1 MFQDQFYSFGES
13 PSSIRQLSEYA
24 ARRKTEI
31 GKENVF
37 DFSIGNPSVPPPEL
51 LDQAIIDIISSKTL
65 GIHGYTTAVGI
76 PSLRERIAQNL
87 KDTYGL
93 DAQANLIFVTG
104 GASGALATS
113 LRAILEPG
121 DEVIIPSP
129 FFPEYRVYVEAA
141 GAKLIKIQA
150 IHDFHIDPD
159 ELERIITT
167 RTRAIII
174 NSPNNPTG
182 AVLGEKDLKLICEIL
197 KKHSIQ
203 NRRSIYIVSD
213 EPYREIVYDGVKV
226 PCILKY
232 YDDSIMCYSFSKSL
246 SIPGER
252 MGYIVINSSARDAER
267 LYSCIKGVSRIFGYV
282 NPSSLFQ
289 RVLERCIGKT
299 SDISEYARNRSI
311 LCDGL
316 SHIGYEFVPPQGAF
330 YLFVKALEPD
340 AKAFSKRAMKH
351 ELMLVPSD
359 EFGCTGYVR
368 ISFCVS
374 ESLIRNSM
382 PAFKALY
389 DEYRP

>member
-1 MFQDQFYSFGES
+1 MFHDQFYSFGES
-13 PSSIRQLSEYA
+13 LSSIRQLSEYA
-24 ARRKTEI
+24 ARRKAEI
-31 GKENVF
+31 GEENVF
-37 DFSIGNPSVPPPEL
+37 DFSIGNPSVPPPDL
-51 LDQAIIDIISSKTL
+51 LDQTIIDIISSKTP
-65 GIHGYTTAVGI
+65 GIHGYTTAAGI
-76 PSLRERIAQNL
+76 PSLRQKISQNL
-87 KDTYGL
+87 KDTYDL
-93 DAQANLIFVTG
+93 DADTNLIFVTG
-104 GASGALATS
+104 GAAGALATS

-121 DEVIIPSP
+121 DEVIMPSP
-129 FFPEYRVYVEAA
+129 FFSEYRVYVEAA
-141 GAKLIKIQA
+141 GARLMEIQA
-150 IHDFHIDPD
+150 IQNFHIDPD
-159 ELERIITT
+159 ELEKIISPK
-167 RTRAIII
+167 TRAIII

-182 AVLGEKDLKLICEIL
+182 AVLKKEDLKIICEIL
-197 KKHSIQ
+197 KKHSAKN
-203 NRRSIYIVSD
+203 NRAIYIVSD
-213 EPYREIVYDGVKV
+213 EPYREIVYDGIKV

-252 MGYIVINSSARDAER
+252 MGYIVVNSSAKDAKR
-267 LYSCIKGVSRIFGYV
+267 LYSCIKGVSRVYGYV

-289 RVLERCIGKT
+289 RVLERCIGMT
-299 SDISEYARNRSI
+299 SDISEYAKNRKI

-316 SHIGYEFVPPQGAF
+316 GRIGYEFVPPDGAF

-340 AKAFSKRAMKH
+340 AKAFSKQAMKH